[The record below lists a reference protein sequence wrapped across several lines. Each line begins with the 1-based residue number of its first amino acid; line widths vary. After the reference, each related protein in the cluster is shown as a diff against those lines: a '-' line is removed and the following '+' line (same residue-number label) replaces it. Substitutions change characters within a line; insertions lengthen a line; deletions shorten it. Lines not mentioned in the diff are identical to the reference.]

1 MNDSVIYLDY
11 HATAPPDRRVVEAM
25 APFLGEGF
33 GNPHAVS
40 HAVGWAAKEAVE
52 AARRKVAMLASADP
66 DEIVFTSGATEA
78 NNLAILGLLAS
89 PENAG
94 PKHAGAYV
102 ITAAT
107 EHPSVL
113 ACMAALEESGTAVT
127 VLPVGADGLIDP
139 DNLRRALQPETKL
152 VSIMAANN
160 EIGVLQPI
168 TEIGAICR
176 EAGAL
181 FHCDAAQAFG
191 KVAIDLA
198 AVDLLSVT
206 SHKLHGPMGVGALY
220 VRRGVRLR
228 PLIYGGRQERGLRS
242 GTLPTPL
249 CVGFGEACRIAAAER
264 AAEAGRLARLRDRL
278 LDGLR
283 RIAPDLR
290 VNGSLQRRLPG
301 NLNVALP
308 GVDAEALLLE
318 LPGLALSTG
327 SACATG
333 QSGPSHVLRAI
344 GLPDELAH
352 GSLRFGLGRF
362 TSEAEIERALAMIAD
377 ALARIGPAQAV

>member
-11 HATAPPDRRVVEAM
+11 QATAPPDGRVVEAM
-25 APFLGEGF
+25 APYWRDGF
-33 GNPHAVS
+33 GNPHAVN
-40 HAVGWAAKEAVE
+40 HRIGWAAKEAVA
-52 AARRKVAMLASADP
+52 AARRDVAALAGADP

-78 NNLAILGLLAS
+78 NNLALLGAVSDGGHVIAAAS
-89 PENAG
+89 
-94 PKHAGAYV
+94 
-102 ITAAT
+102 

-113 ACMAALEESGTAVT
+113 SCLDALEDGGAAATF
-127 VLPVGADGLIDP
+127 LPVGPDGQVDP
-139 DNLRRALQPETKL
+139 DDLRRALRPETRL
-152 VSIMAANN
+152 VSVMAANN
-160 EIGVLQPI
+160 EIGVLQPLA
-168 TEIGAICR
+168 EIGTLCR
-176 EAGAL
+176 AAGAL

-191 KVAIDLA
+191 KVPIDLA
-198 AVDLLSVT
+198 AVDLLSV
-206 SHKLHGPMGVGALY
+206 SAHKMHGPMGIGALY

-228 PLIYGGRQERGLRS
+228 PLIRGGGQERGLRA

-264 AAEAGRLARLRDRL
+264 TAEAERVARLRDRL

-283 RIAPDLR
+283 ALAPGLR
-290 VNGSLQRRLPG
+290 VNGSLARRLPG

-308 GVDAEALLLE
+308 GVDAEALLFD

-327 SACATG
+327 SACAAG

-362 TSEAEIERALAMIAD
+362 TGEAEIDRALAMIGA
-377 ALARIGPAQAV
+377 ALSRLGPAQAV

>member
-11 HATAPPDRRVVEAM
+11 QATAPPDGRVVEAM
-25 APFLGEGF
+25 APYWRDGF
-33 GNPHAVS
+33 GNPHAVN
-40 HAVGWAAKEAVE
+40 HRIGWAAKEAVA
-52 AARRKVAMLASADP
+52 AARRDVAALAGADP

-78 NNLAILGLLAS
+78 NNLALLGAVSDGGHVIAAAS
-89 PENAG
+89 
-94 PKHAGAYV
+94 
-102 ITAAT
+102 

-113 ACMAALEESGTAVT
+113 SCLDALEDGGAAATF
-127 VLPVGADGLIDP
+127 LPVGPDGQVDP
-139 DNLRRALQPETKL
+139 DDLRRALRPETRL
-152 VSIMAANN
+152 VSVMAANN
-160 EIGVLQPI
+160 EIGVLQPLA
-168 TEIGAICR
+168 EIGTLCR
-176 EAGAL
+176 AAGAL

-191 KVAIDLA
+191 KVPIDLA
-198 AVDLLSVT
+198 AVDLLSV
-206 SHKLHGPMGVGALY
+206 SAHKMHGPMGIGALY

-228 PLIYGGRQERGLRS
+228 PLIRGGGQERGLRA

-264 AAEAGRLARLRDRL
+264 TAEAERVARLRDRL

-283 RIAPDLR
+283 ALAPGLR
-290 VNGSLQRRLPG
+290 VNGSLARRLPG

-308 GVDAEALLLE
+308 GVDAEALLFD

-362 TSEAEIERALAMIAD
+362 TGEAEIDRALAMIGA
-377 ALARIGPAQAV
+377 ALSRLGPAQAV

>member
-11 HATAPPDRRVVEAM
+11 QATAPPDGRVVEAM
-25 APFLGEGF
+25 APYWRDGF
-33 GNPHAVS
+33 GNPHAVN
-40 HAVGWAAKEAVE
+40 HRIGWAAKEAVA
-52 AARRKVAMLASADP
+52 AARRDVAALAGADP

-78 NNLAILGLLAS
+78 NNLALLGAVSDGGHVIAAAS
-89 PENAG
+89 
-94 PKHAGAYV
+94 
-102 ITAAT
+102 

-113 ACMAALEESGTAVT
+113 SCLDALEDGGAAATF
-127 VLPVGADGLIDP
+127 LPVGPDGLLDP
-139 DNLRRALQPETKL
+139 DDLRRALRPETRL
-152 VSIMAANN
+152 VSVMAANN
-160 EIGVLQPI
+160 EIGVLQPLA
-168 TEIGAICR
+168 EIGTLCR
-176 EAGAL
+176 AAGAL

-191 KVAIDLA
+191 KVPIDLA
-198 AVDLLSVT
+198 AVDLLSV
-206 SHKLHGPMGVGALY
+206 SAHKMHGPMGIGALY
-220 VRRGVRLR
+220 VRRSVRLR
-228 PLIYGGRQERGLRS
+228 PLIRGGGQERGLRA

-264 AAEAGRLARLRDRL
+264 TAEAERVARLRDRL

-283 RIAPDLR
+283 ALVPGLR
-290 VNGSLQRRLPG
+290 VNGSLARRLPG

-308 GVDAEALLLE
+308 GVDAEALLLD

-362 TSEAEIERALAMIAD
+362 TGEAEIDRALAMIGA
-377 ALARIGPAQAV
+377 ALSRLGPAQAV

>member
-11 HATAPPDRRVVEAM
+11 QATAPPDGRVVEAM
-25 APFLGEGF
+25 APYWRDGF
-33 GNPHAVS
+33 GNPHAVN
-40 HAVGWAAKEAVE
+40 HRIGWAAKEAVA
-52 AARRKVAMLASADP
+52 AARRDVAALAGADP

-78 NNLAILGLLAS
+78 NNLALLGAVSDGGHVIAAAS
-89 PENAG
+89 
-94 PKHAGAYV
+94 
-102 ITAAT
+102 

-113 ACMAALEESGTAVT
+113 SCLNALEDGGAAATF
-127 VLPVGADGLIDP
+127 LPVGPDGLLDP
-139 DNLRRALQPETKL
+139 DDLRRALRPETRL
-152 VSIMAANN
+152 VSVMAANN
-160 EIGVLQPI
+160 EIGVLQPLA
-168 TEIGAICR
+168 EIGTPCR
-176 EAGAL
+176 AAGTL

-191 KVAIDLA
+191 KVPIDLA
-198 AVDLLSVT
+198 TVDLLSV
-206 SHKLHGPMGVGALY
+206 SAHKMHGPMGIGALY
-220 VRRGVRLR
+220 VRRSVRLR
-228 PLIYGGRQERGLRS
+228 PLIRGGGQERGLRA

-264 AAEAGRLARLRDRL
+264 TAEAERVARLRDRL

-283 RIAPDLR
+283 ALVPGLR
-290 VNGSLQRRLPG
+290 VNGSLARRLPG

-308 GVDAEALLLE
+308 GVDAEALLLD

-333 QSGPSHVLRAI
+333 QGGPSHVLRAI

-362 TSEAEIERALAMIAD
+362 TGEAEIDRALAMIGA
-377 ALARIGPAQAV
+377 ALSRLGPAQAV